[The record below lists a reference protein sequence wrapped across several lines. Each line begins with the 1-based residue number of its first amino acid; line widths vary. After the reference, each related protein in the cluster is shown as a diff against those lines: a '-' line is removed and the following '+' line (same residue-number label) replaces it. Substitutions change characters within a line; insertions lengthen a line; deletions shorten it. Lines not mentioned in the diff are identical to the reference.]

1 MSTPTE
7 TAETAE
13 TGRGERTT
21 EREVRRSSNSFF
33 GDVWVNFKRWN
44 IKAVRNP
51 FVLVTSLVQPI
62 IFLILFTQVFGAVAT
77 NAINAGAGSISY
89 ETFLV
94 PAIAIQVALAA
105 AVTSGVGLVND
116 IEEDVF
122 EKILVMPM
130 NRGAVFAGKSAA
142 EILRI
147 VVQIAIILGLGVLL
161 GAEIAT
167 GILGAIG
174 IMLVGLLFSIWFL
187 AYSNILAVLTKDQE
201 STIIGANLLQF
212 PLLFLSSAFLPLNS
226 LPNWIRVVAVFN
238 PVTYGVDG
246 ARALMLDQDVM
257 TVLDVTAFTGIW
269 NTLVPA
275 LLVLAV
281 LDLAFGGIAVFLL
294 TRATSSDAK

>member
-1 MSTPTE
+1 MT
-7 TAETAE
+7 
-13 TGRGERTT
+13 
-21 EREVRRSSNSFF
+21 REVRRSSNSFL

-77 NAINAGAGSISY
+77 SAINTGGSGSITY

-94 PAIAIQVALAA
+94 PAIAIQVALAS
-105 AVTSGVGLVND
+105 AVTSGIGLVND

-122 EKILVMPM
+122 EKVLVMPM
-130 NRGAVFAGKSAA
+130 NRAAVFAGKSAA

-167 GILGAIG
+167 GLAGAIG
-174 IMLVGLLFSIWFL
+174 IMAIGLLFSVWFL

-201 STIIGANLLQF
+201 STIIGANILQF
-212 PLLFLSSAFLPLNS
+212 PLLFLSSAFLPLES
-226 LPNWIRVVAVFN
+226 LPGWIQVVAAFN
-238 PVTYGVDG
+238 PVTYGVDA
-246 ARALMLDQDVM
+246 ARALVLGRDVM
-257 TVLDVTAFTGIW
+257 TVLEVSAFGGIW
-269 NTLVPA
+269 DTLIPT
-275 LLVLAV
+275 LLILAV
-281 LDLAFGGIAVFLL
+281 LDLALGGLAVFLL

>member
-7 TAETAE
+7 SAE

-21 EREVRRSSNSFF
+21 EREVRRSSNSFL
-33 GDVWVNFKRWN
+33 GDIWVNFKRWN

-77 NAINAGAGSISY
+77 NAINAGAGSITY

-105 AVTSGVGLVND
+105 AITSGVGLVND

-122 EKILVMPM
+122 EKVLVMPM
-130 NRGAVFAGKSAA
+130 NRAAVFAGKSAA
-142 EILRI
+142 EVLRI
-147 VVQIAIILGLGVLL
+147 AVQIAIILGLGVLL

-167 GILGAIG
+167 GLAGAVG
-174 IMLVGLLFSIWFL
+174 IMAVGLLFSIWFL

-212 PLLFLSSAFLPLNS
+212 PLLFLSSAFLPLNA
-226 LPNWIRVVAVFN
+226 LPEWIQVIATFN
-238 PVTYGVDG
+238 PVTYGVDA
-246 ARALMLDQDVM
+246 ARALILGQDVM
-257 TVLDVTAFTGIW
+257 TVLEITAFGGIW

-275 LLVLAV
+275 LVVLTV